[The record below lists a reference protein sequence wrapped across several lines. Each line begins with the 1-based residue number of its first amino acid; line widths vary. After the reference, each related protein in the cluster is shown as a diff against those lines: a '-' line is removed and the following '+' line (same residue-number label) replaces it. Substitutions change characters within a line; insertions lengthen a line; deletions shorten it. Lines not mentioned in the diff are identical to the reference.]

1 MKNQPDIFFQLWE
14 WLLSVREQGIGAALA
29 AAMAYLRGRYNGGKF
44 WTTIMDAIMCAMIA
58 WFIRDVL
65 DFFGMSTDLAYIGS
79 VIIGYLGTD
88 FFGQLMRGTLN
99 NKAGIKNEY
108 ESRHPKS

>member
-1 MKNQPDIFFQLWE
+1 M
-14 WLLSVREQGIGAALA
+14 GAVLA

-44 WTTIMDAIMCAMIA
+44 WKTVIDAIMCAVIA

-65 DFFGMSTDLAYIGS
+65 DFFGMSTNLAYIGS

-88 FFGQLMRGTLN
+88 YLGQLLRRIIG
-99 NKAGIKNEY
+99 NKTGE
-108 ESRHPKS
+108 